1 MTKRRRSRKHLQ
13 LEQET
18 EAALGQPVLDE
29 DSSHP
34 GATAAKKPRQRKTRA
49 AVATAG
55 DAVPEAATTVLDVLD
70 HAEEQQ
76 AAAVVVP
83 KKGGGRKRQA
93 ATDVSAVEAV
103 NAAVAAVTGD
113 ATAKRKPKR
122 QRIKATEMA
131 VKTETELVE
140 PAQKG
145 TVSCWRQDHSMRMQA
160 YLSLSC

>member
-18 EAALGQPVLDE
+18 EAALGQPALGE

-34 GATAAKKPRQRKTRA
+34 GATAAKKPRQRNPKA
-49 AVATAG
+49 AATKAE
-55 DAVPEAATTVLDVLD
+55 DAVPEATTAVLDVLD
-70 HAEEQQ
+70 HADEQQ

-103 NAAVAAVTGD
+103 NAAVAAVTGK
-113 ATAKRKPKR
+113 ATAKRAPKR
-122 QRIKATEMA
+122 QRIKATEMT
-131 VKTETELVE
+131 VKTETELIE
-140 PAQKG
+140 PAEKG
-145 TVSCWRQDHSMRMQA
+145 TVSYWQQTIACA
-160 YLSLSC
+160 YKRNCR